1 MSKAIAWLEDYLQ
14 DYGGWFARER
24 ILTKQK
30 TFLATDSKV
39 ISFGLAKDILRHKF
53 KEHDL
58 WKRDETGLWTEMR
71 SDFKKE
77 SDRMRMNDDN
87 IAQERK
93 SKPLYRDVSSSG
105 QSNFV
110 RTKYAGLD
118 VVDLR
123 TVAMSILRC
132 GDRQSSQFLLEF
144 NICRSAV
151 GRGGEHPAIHWDG
164 GNWDWFFQ
172 AADIDWKISKQLDRQ
187 CMLFFH
193 DVTLYCLDV
202 YLSFA
207 VYFFF
212 RAPSSA
218 HDAGSKMAVCIP
230 VLAQYQERICGRT
243 DDEPDPSSNTQRN
256 T

>member
-58 WKRDETGLWTEMR
+58 WKRDETGWWTEMC

-93 SKPLYRDVSSSG
+93 SEPLYRDVSSSG
-105 QSNFV
+105 QSKFV
-110 RTKYAGLD
+110 RAKYAGLD
-118 VVDLR
+118 VVDSR
-123 TVAMSILRC
+123 TVAMSILHR
-132 GDRQSSQFLLEF
+132 GDHQSSQFLLEF

-151 GRGGEHPAIHWDG
+151 GRGGEHRAIRWDG
-164 GNWDWFFQ
+164 GFWDWFFQ
-172 AADIDWKISKQLDRQ
+172 AGNIDWKISKQLGV
-187 CMLFFH
+187 CSFF
-193 DVTLYCLDV
+193 
-202 YLSFA
+202 
-207 VYFFF
+207 
-212 RAPSSA
+212 
-218 HDAGSKMAVCIP
+218 MM
-230 VLAQYQERICGRT
+230 
-243 DDEPDPSSNTQRN
+243 
-256 T
+256 